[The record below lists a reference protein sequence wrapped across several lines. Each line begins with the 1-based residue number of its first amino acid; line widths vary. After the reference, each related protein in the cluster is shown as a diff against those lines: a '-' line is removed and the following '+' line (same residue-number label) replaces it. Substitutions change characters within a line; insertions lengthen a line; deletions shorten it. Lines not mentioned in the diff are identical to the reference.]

1 MPAMAIDAPARPEPA
16 PARPDLA
23 PTAGEPLRRNR
34 DFQVVLVGQGI
45 SSFGDAITATAL
57 PLLVLALTGS
67 GFAMGFVGVLTT
79 LPDLIFGLVAGAW
92 ADRWDRRWMMLGAD
106 LGRAV
111 LTAAVPVSV
120 LLGGPT
126 MAVILVVTFPLNV
139 LRVMWLA
146 AWTACVPGLVG
157 RDLIARANATFEA
170 VFNVGWV
177 VGPAIAGVLA
187 TVIGPGPTIAVD
199 AASFL
204 VSSASL
210 FLVRRSLRPEPRPDA
225 PHLLADIREGVAFVA
240 GHAMLRTVI
249 AFWASAQV
257 VFVGITTAIAFYL
270 VRDQGHQM
278 DSVGFVLSGFSLGA
292 LGGAVM
298 AARTGVVRVG
308 RVMLVGLAAEGAT
321 VLVIAA
327 GLPELVIVGAALLAG
342 IAESYVAIGYLT
354 LRTVLSPDALLG
366 RVGSVAR
373 TISVGLSPIGSLV
386 TGVLLDT
393 IGGGRTLVA
402 IGSAL
407 LVVTLAFGLVPGVR
421 RARDPGAGRA

>member
-1 MPAMAIDAPARPEPA
+1 MTIDAAARPEPA
-16 PARPDLA
+16 AGAARAA
-23 PTAGEPLRRNR
+23 PTADEPLRRNR
-34 DFQVVLVGQGI
+34 DFQVILIGQGI

-106 LGRAV
+106 FGRAV
-111 LTAAVPVSV
+111 LTAAVPMSV

-126 MAVILVVTFPLNV
+126 MEVILIVTFPLNV
-139 LRVMWLA
+139 LRVIWLA

-157 RDLIARANATFEA
+157 RDLVARANAIFEA

-177 VGPAIAGVLA
+177 VGPAIAGTLVTL
-187 TVIGPGPTIAVD
+187 IGPGPTIAID
-199 AASFL
+199 AASFI

-210 FLVRRSLRPEPRPDA
+210 FLVRRSLRPDRRADA
-225 PHLLADIREGVAFVA
+225 PHLMADIREGVAFVA
-240 GHAMLRTVI
+240 GHPMLRTVI

-257 VFVGITTAIAFYL
+257 TFVGITTAIAYYL
-270 VRDQGHQM
+270 IRDQGHQA

-292 LGGAVM
+292 LAGAVM

-308 RVMLVGLAAEGAT
+308 WVMLVGLAAEGAT
-321 VLVIAA
+321 VLVIAT
-327 GLPELVIVGAALLAG
+327 GLPELVIVAAALVAG

-386 TGVLLDT
+386 TGVLLDA
-393 IGGGRTLVA
+393 IGGGRTLMV
-402 IGSAL
+402 IGAVL
-407 LVVTLAFGLVPGVR
+407 IAVTVGFGLVPGVR
-421 RARDPGAGRA
+421 HARDPGAGRA